1 MTGVVTGLG
10 SNVKPLARGPMSAGE
25 AIVLDAV
32 ALTGST
38 PQALAAAT
46 GMAVETVESALAQL
60 SRRGLVRRTA
70 SHARRV
76 SGRPACPRR
85 ALRLIG
91 EDEPA
96 GQPTPPLPAA

>member
-1 MTGVVTGLG
+1 MNATITGRA
-10 SNVKPLARGPMSAGE
+10 SNVRPLAQGPVSTGE
-25 AIVLDAV
+25 ALVLDAI

-38 PQALAAAT
+38 PHAITAAT
-46 GMAVETVESALAQL
+46 GLDEQTVETALAQL

-76 SGRPACPRR
+76 SGRPAPRRR

-91 EDEPA
+91 DSDPA